1 MPVQRRPHPETKE
14 LFSSH
19 IPALHVLMAMGYH
32 YLSPDEARRARG
44 GNNAEVLLREVL
56 VEELKKR
63 RFTWKGQDY
72 PLSTNAIDEIVRQL
86 ASPGLG
92 EGLLTANERIYDRLT
107 LGITVIEFI
116 DGKRAQPTIPLIRW
130 DDPGRNQFHVT
141 DEFEV
146 LNTSGTGTRRPDIV
160 CFVNG
165 IPLAVIEAK
174 RPDPHNPRK
183 DMITQ
188 GVSQHLR
195 NQGVD
200 EIPHLF
206 AYAQLLF
213 AVNGLDGRYATT
225 RTPARFWALWRDE
238 DFEEPVFHQLKNA
251 DLSPA
256 QKQSLFGHRPQSIR
270 DYFEQQ
276 RQQGVLLPNGQD
288 RLLISLLCPD
298 RLLEFVRLF
307 ILFDKKNGK
316 FAARY
321 QQFFGVKRLIERV
334 NRKDRHGVRAGG
346 VIWHT
351 TGSGK
356 SFTMVLLAKA
366 LLLHDALK
374 ACRFVV
380 VTDRIDLEDQLSK
393 VFVNTGALPT
403 KREIQKARANSGRDL
418 ARRIGHG
425 TERILFSI
433 INKFA
438 TAARQPEC
446 QNLSA
451 DLIVLV
457 DEGHRSHGGETHQR
471 MRQTLPNAA
480 YVAFTGTPLL
490 KAEKTANI
498 FGPIVHAYSMQRA
511 VEDSMVTPAAVR
523 RAHSRAGDQRADHR
537 CLVRA
542 YDRGTDREAKGR
554 PQEKVCA
561 KRTHLSVGRTHRV
574 DRPRHQSAFQ

>member
-1 MPVQRRPHPETKE
+1 M
-14 LFSSH
+14 
-19 IPALHVLMAMGYH
+19 
-32 YLSPDEARRARG
+32 
-44 GNNAEVLLREVL
+44 
-56 VEELKKR
+56 
-63 RFTWKGQDY
+63 
-72 PLSTNAIDEIVRQL
+72 
-86 ASPGLG
+86 
-92 EGLLTANERIYDRLT
+92 T
-107 LGITVIEFI
+107 LGITVTEFI
-116 DGKRAQPTIPLIRW
+116 DGKRAQPTIPLIYW
-130 DDPGRNQFHVT
+130 DDPGRNRFHVT

-165 IPLAVIEAK
+165 IPLVVIEAK

-183 DMITQ
+183 DMLAQ
-188 GVSQHLR
+188 GISQHLR
-195 NQGVD
+195 NQGVG

-213 AVNGLDGRYATT
+213 VVNGLDGRYATV

-238 DFEEPVFHQLKNA
+238 GLDKAVFQQTKNA

-256 QKQSLFGHRPQSIR
+256 QEQSLFGHRPQPIR
-270 DYFEQQ
+270 NYFEHQQ
-276 RQQGVLLPNGQD
+276 QQGALLPNGQD
-288 RLLISLLCPD
+288 RLLISLLRPD

-316 FAARY
+316 IVARY

-334 NRKDRHGVRAGG
+334 NHTDRSGVRAGG

-356 SFTMVLLAKA
+356 SFTMVLLAKV

-403 KREIQKARANSGRDL
+403 TREIQKARANSGKDL
-418 ARRIGHG
+418 ARRIGQG
-425 TERILFSI
+425 NERILFSI

-446 QNLSA
+446 QNSSA

-457 DEGHRSHGGETHQR
+457 DEGHRSHSGETHQR
-471 MRQTLPNAA
+471 MRQALPNAA

-490 KAEKTANI
+490 KADKTANT

-511 VEDSMVTPAAVR
+511 VDDAMVTPLLYEERIPELGTNAQVIDAWFERITEGLTERQSEHHRPGAV
-523 RAHSRAGDQRADHR
+523 SAG
-537 CLVRA
+537 LN
-542 YDRGTDREAKGR
+542 
-554 PQEKVCA
+554 
-561 KRTHLSVGRTHRV
+561 
-574 DRPRHQSAFQ
+574 PRFR

>member
-1 MPVQRRPHPETKE
+1 MPAQHPPRPETKE

-32 YLSPDEARRARG
+32 YLSPAEAHRARG

-92 EGLLTANERIYDRLT
+92 EGLLTANERIYDRLM
-107 LGITVIEFI
+107 LGITVTEFI
-116 DGKRAQPTIPLIRW
+116 DGKRAQPTIPLICW
-130 DDPGRNQFHVT
+130 DYPGRNRFHVT

-165 IPLAVIEAK
+165 IPLVVIEAK

-183 DMITQ
+183 DMLAQ

-195 NQGVD
+195 NQGVG

-213 AVNGLDGRYATT
+213 AVNGLDGRYATV

-238 DFEEPVFHQLKNA
+238 DLDEAVFQQTKNA

-256 QKQSLFGHRPQSIR
+256 QEQSLFGHRPQPIR

-276 RQQGVLLPNGQD
+276 RQQGALLPNGQD
-288 RLLISLLCPD
+288 RLLISLLRPD

-316 FAARY
+316 IVARY

-334 NRKDRHGVRAGG
+334 SHTDRNGVRAGG
-346 VIWHT
+346 
-351 TGSGK
+351 
-356 SFTMVLLAKA
+356 
-366 LLLHDALK
+366 
-374 ACRFVV
+374 
-380 VTDRIDLEDQLSK
+380 
-393 VFVNTGALPT
+393 
-403 KREIQKARANSGRDL
+403 
-418 ARRIGHG
+418 
-425 TERILFSI
+425 
-433 INKFA
+433 
-438 TAARQPEC
+438 
-446 QNLSA
+446 
-451 DLIVLV
+451 
-457 DEGHRSHGGETHQR
+457 
-471 MRQTLPNAA
+471 
-480 YVAFTGTPLL
+480 
-490 KAEKTANI
+490 
-498 FGPIVHAYSMQRA
+498 
-511 VEDSMVTPAAVR
+511 
-523 RAHSRAGDQRADHR
+523 
-537 CLVRA
+537 
-542 YDRGTDREAKGR
+542 
-554 PQEKVCA
+554 
-561 KRTHLSVGRTHRV
+561 
-574 DRPRHQSAFQ
+574 